1 MYFRRGFLVLHRA
14 NTVPLKFHWSVLILP
29 LMASSFSFQPGAWVA
44 AFVIIFVHEL
54 GHATAV
60 WRARGRVTAICMD
73 GTGGTCEW
81 TGQVTLPQRL
91 AIVWGGIL
99 AQLFLFG
106 LAIIASLSVSASV
119 NPFIQQ
125 FLMTM
130 LRWNLIIIAFNLLPI
145 PSLDGYEAWPLLKK
159 VWQNWQHRR
168 RQAHRQRVTEVTR
181 KQMEELDRLEAN
193 TPPNQEIKEVVNRLF
208 QRAAEEHKAKQRVTE
223 NKEE

>member
-1 MYFRRGFLVLHRA
+1 
-14 NTVPLKFHWSVLILP
+14 
-29 LMASSFSFQPGAWVA
+29 
-44 AFVIIFVHEL
+44 
-54 GHATAV
+54 
-60 WRARGRVTAICMD
+60 
-73 GTGGTCEW
+73 
-81 TGQVTLPQRL
+81 
-91 AIVWGGIL
+91 
-99 AQLFLFG
+99 
-106 LAIIASLSVSASV
+106 
-119 NPFIQQ
+119 
-125 FLMTM
+125 MTM

-181 KQMEELDRLEAN
+181 NQMEELDRLEAN